1 MSKLCHL
8 LLAASA
14 LCPFSL
20 AHAAEAP
27 VAAAPTAADAGES
40 DAIVVIGQG
49 VVRQAQ
55 TLTAK
60 DLAVLVPG
68 TSPFK
73 AIENLPS
80 VNFQSADP
88 FGSYEWATRVSIRG
102 FNQNQLGFTLD
113 GVPLGDATYGNLN
126 GLHVSRAII
135 TDNIGATRVTQGA
148 GALGTQATNNLG
160 GTIEFSSL
168 DPLDHFAL
176 DAAATYGSF
185 NSWRAFGRVNAASE
199 NGNLRGFISVDHHE
213 TAKWKGYGQQ
223 RQTLVNAKI
232 VGDLGATQLSAY
244 GSYSDRAE
252 VDYQDLSLDMLNRL
266 GYKWDN
272 ISNNY
277 ALAVK
282 VADVAANNGYSG
294 AVPTNPSAGTAW
306 PAPFA
311 NADDAYYSGGGL
323 RKDFLGWVGAK
334 TQFSEKFSGEI
345 KGYYHDNKGR
355 GLWWTPYVNSPNGI
369 PLSLR
374 TTEYAIKRGGIFG
387 HIDGEIGAH
396 KLTVGG
402 WWEHNAFNQARR
414 YYAVLSRTDPGQ
426 GLLDWPSNPFATQW
440 ELNFATETLQYHVA
454 DTVKYG
460 DLTINLGWK
469 GFAVINKATPV
480 IAGGRA
486 SGRIAA
492 KDWFQPTVGA
502 AYKIGANSEIYA
514 GFAQA
519 TRAYQSATTSGPFS
533 ATQAGFDAV
542 KGSLKPESSD
552 TYEAGYRYSDAR
564 INATLGAYL
573 TNFHNR
579 LLVIPTAA
587 GIVGSA
593 NLLSNVGGVRSAG
606 IEALVNARLGHGFS
620 TTLSYAY
627 NDSTYRDDIGTYK
640 LVGKTTVDA
649 PKHLAR
655 AELAY
660 DNKVIFGRVAINY
673 MSKRY
678 FTYTNDQS
686 VGGRTLV
693 DASIGYRVKTPFSD
707 RPIELQVNAT
717 NLFDEKYVS
726 TIGTN
731 GFGFAGDNQTL
742 MVGAPRAV
750 FGTIKAGF

>member
-1 MSKLCHL
+1 MLKLSHL

-14 LCPFSL
+14 LGSIPL
-20 AHAAEAP
+20 GPLVAAHAAEAP
-27 VAAAPTAADAGES
+27 AAADAGDA
-40 DAIVVIGQG
+40 DAIVVVGQG
-49 VVRQAQ
+49 SVRQAQ
-55 TLTAK
+55 TLTIK
-60 DLAVLVPG
+60 DLAVLAPG
-68 TSPFK
+68 TSPLK

-88 FGSYEWATRVSIRG
+88 FGAYEWATRVSIRG

-113 GVPLGDATYGNLN
+113 GVPLGDASYGNLN
-126 GLHVSRAII
+126 GLHISRAII

-160 GTIEFSSL
+160 GTIEFASL
-168 DPLDHFAL
+168 DPLDHFAV
-176 DAAATYGSF
+176 DAAASYGSF
-185 NSWRAFGRVNAASE
+185 NMWRTYGRINAASA
-199 NGNLRGFISVDHHE
+199 NGDLRGYIAVDHHE
-213 TAKWKGYGQQ
+213 TSKWKGYGQQ

-232 VGDLGATQLSAY
+232 VGKVGATELSAY

-252 VDYQDLSLDMLNRL
+252 VDYQDLSLEMLGRL
-266 GYKWDN
+266 GYRWDN
-272 ISNNY
+272 LSGNY
-277 ALAVK
+277 AQAVK
-282 VADVAANNGYSG
+282 LADIGANNGYTG
-294 AVPTNPSAGTAW
+294 AVATNPSAGTAW
-306 PAPFA
+306 PAPIT
-311 NADDAYYSGGGL
+311 NGDDAYYSGGGL
-323 RKDFLGWVGAK
+323 RKDFLGWIGAK
-334 TQFSEKFSGEI
+334 APLGEKFSGEI
-345 KGYYHDNKGR
+345 KAYYHDNKGR

-387 HIDGEIGAH
+387 HIDGEVGAH
-396 KLTVGG
+396 KLTLGG

-414 YYAVLSRTDPGQ
+414 YYAVASRTDPGQ
-426 GLLDWPSNPFATQW
+426 GLLDWPTNPFATQW

-492 KDWFQPTVGA
+492 KDWFQPTIGA
-502 AYKIGANSEIYA
+502 AYKIGGNSEIYA
-514 GFAQA
+514 GFAQS

-533 ATQAGFDAV
+533 ASQAGFDAV
-542 KGSLKPESSD
+542 KNTLKPESSD
-552 TYEAGYRYSDAR
+552 TFEAGYRYADAR

-627 NDSTYRDDIGTYK
+627 NDSTYRNDIGTYR

-660 DNKVIFGRVAINY
+660 DNKVIFGRVAVNY

-693 DASIGYRVKTPFSD
+693 DASLGYRLKTPFSD

-717 NLFDEKYVS
+717 NLFDVKYVS
-726 TIGTN
+726 TVGTN
-731 GFGFAGDNQTL
+731 GFGFSGDNQTL
-742 MVGAPRAV
+742 MVGSPRAV